1 MKKPRSC
8 PLTSMTECHSCKYVL
23 LGTEWVLYPN
33 EVKKARVEADYKMF
47 NSKKQINKCMVYEKQ
62 KIIS

>member
-1 MKKPRSC
+1 
-8 PLTSMTECHSCKYVL
+8 
-23 LGTEWVLYPN
+23 
-33 EVKKARVEADYKMF
+33 VEADYKMF